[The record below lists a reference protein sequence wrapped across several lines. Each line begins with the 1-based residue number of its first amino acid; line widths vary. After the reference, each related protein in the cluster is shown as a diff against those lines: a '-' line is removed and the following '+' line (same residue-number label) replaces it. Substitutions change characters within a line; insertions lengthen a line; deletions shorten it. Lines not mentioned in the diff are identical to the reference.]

1 MGRGWGADRWPAGCL
16 TIETAKLPTRGQ
28 RGVFPLSTHLPLPMA
43 PHPASL
49 SLPVLSLHSPPSS
62 FLLLSFPL
70 PSLLPSFG
78 GPPSYFLHH
87 LHFTPHSSLLAH
99 PPWSLCLLSLWKPL
113 STSLLLFVSPPQP
126 NSPSSSPSLCLPA
139 WPPELCT

>member
-16 TIETAKLPTRGQ
+16 TVETADKRPEGSVPLFYPSPT
-28 RGVFPLSTHLPLPMA
+28 
-43 PHPASL
+43 PHGSAPASL

-87 LHFTPHSSLLAH
+87 LHFTPHSSLVAH